1 MLDSLPEYL
10 MVLDNP
16 FYSFLITQ
24 EFDCMKKHHSQRRTA
39 KNKNRF
45 LLPLVSVL
53 LMVQIFSFIPTAPV
67 SGITPDQAMLDRNGL
82 LWMNVNGFTGSIT
95 TRLRTVDLKAPE
107 GNDSVIFGTTS
118 GVYILDLGT
127 GEVYNRIPVAFPV
140 TSVFMGRD
148 GDGDGVKDIGYT
160 SMDQVRSNTVFVS
173 SGTGKKLW
181 DFTPTEKVYTS
192 NLGWHHEETRSWDSL
207 EYFHHGEA
215 KLFVTSWRALYC
227 LDITTGKQIW
237 RHSGD
242 DDFWNIALLND
253 IDGDGKKDIIVNT
266 QEGALRAVSSATG
279 KIIWN
284 SVLEEGYEYKA
295 NLAFATLKFTSPKS
309 LWKPVPID
317 DITGDGIDEIAVGS
331 EMGFVYLLDGMNGK
345 KLWEKDVISLTK
357 NEKKER
363 TNYFADNF
371 GNIIIRPVDD
381 CDGDHDRDMV
391 VITDPGGD
399 EKTPK
404 SASMFVLS
412 SKLSPPKRA
421 LTEKKSTPQFQ
432 FDGVTDLM
440 VIEDV
445 TNDGWDDLLIP
456 SEGELKIVDLKEGNF
471 TTSIFNHPFLTANQD
486 YMGEKVQIIPLN
498 GNNYSELLVSYGDNG
513 LLLLDTET
521 DEIKWDF
528 IKKDDVE
535 VSPVGDIDGKGLA
548 DIIVTTYIK
557 YNGLRVRGIYTISSE
572 TGEVLWEKK
581 SSLEELEKSSFH
593 SIQLLGDVN
602 KDGISDLSGFLQEEF
617 GDKNDWD
624 RYRDHSIFNT
634 SNNSRV
640 VAISGKDG
648 QYIWKKNLTAPFINP
663 NLGPKSGLYEDRN
676 CIFKRITSVD
686 PVGDM
691 TGDGIPDVLAMGEGY
706 WGERSFMPRLYL
718 FSGSNGS
725 LAWIREYSPGEHEGG
740 DDYSWLE
747 TRFMSQSSE
756 NGTIRW
762 ESSIDGSMGT
772 GPEVSHVLSTG
783 NHTISVFLEQD
794 GKILDHDIMD
804 LDVVSDSEFYTESH
818 VDALRGVAGSS
829 IHVSA
834 WGPDEAD
841 YIWHSDIDGF
851 ISDERESDIKL
862 SAGTHNLTLRAE
874 QEGRVFWE
882 KWRMEIYPAPI
893 PVFGLSANIDG
904 MNLNNLPN
912 DVFVTDSRSIFF
924 QVYDRNDRDNELKN
938 YVIEFHSDMDGF
950 LGAGRNMNATLSP
963 GNHVLYADIGDMDM
977 DENTSGQ
984 RIYYN
989 ITVLRNTDPVPDF
1002 NSGDQGRVNE
1012 FLFENHLSVIF
1023 DANPSRAA
1031 AENPMEHI
1039 IIDHNWSI
1047 DGEYAGNGSSVNHY
1061 FNESGDHTISL
1072 SITNEL
1078 GFSSTNTRTVRS
1090 FDDRMP
1096 EVRIK
1101 GTADGATFDTL
1112 DQVHLWVETRNVS
1125 FDTFQWESDLDGIL
1139 DEVSS
1144 DINMYLSEGWHNITL
1159 RGIAHSGYTAADTA
1173 RIEVRRGPDLIP
1185 FIEFPE
1191 KDPNEPDLRENVQFQ
1206 VRLNVNTQ
1214 GRNIDADALS
1224 VRWEAN
1230 GVEKAVGREADITL
1244 DAGHYV
1250 LEGILEDFGQFFSA
1264 RRYITVREIGG
1275 PNVNI
1280 NAPVNDTATGTDVN
1294 FNYRVNGLVSVD
1306 NVTWNFGDGNISYE
1320 PDPSH
1325 IYSQA
1330 GYYTITLSARNDTNG
1345 TFDNR
1350 TARIKVVPAGFP
1362 VPVFPFNAN
1371 SYLTTVTNMTFDA
1384 QGSFHSGQDVIENY
1398 TWDLGDGTEKYG
1410 ETIYHTYEDDGDF
1423 VVRLTVRDIGGN
1435 TSFLEREVVV
1445 YSSAHP
1451 RLTVINF
1458 NDISRPNDGGILSAT
1473 SGDNVNMS
1481 CETLHY
1487 NIPNSLYIMEYSSD
1501 MDGYLGAGDRVIT
1514 QLSPGLHTITASL
1527 VRSGRVTTAGSRK
1540 LMVYDEQEPVIKINA
1555 RDETDQFWHSGYS
1568 FPAGHV
1574 IEFDISSS
1582 LATAD
1587 PGLGGTFD
1595 EIILTFTGEEFPDNP
1610 ATVHG
1615 SPVSH
1620 YFSSAGLHH
1629 VTVEARNNYGLTSTR
1644 SFSFNIYH
1652 RAPEVEISGPTRG
1665 ELIGREFE
1673 YLDMML
1679 NTNRNN
1685 NGFTVDDGLNITWES
1700 SIDGEIG
1707 KGRNIGAYLSK
1718 GYHDIS
1724 VRVDNGRGLAASDG
1738 IRMRIVEGPEP
1749 VAFIRDKRNT
1759 EKRLYSADE
1768 EIYLGAHHM
1777 SSISQRYRWNSSID
1791 GYLGEG
1797 DWLGVLLSPGIHNIT
1812 LECYTSEE
1820 KMSRD
1825 SITIKV
1831 MGDVPVITITSPQN
1845 SIVRGLFSAG
1855 AGGQNDASTN
1865 VGKVEFLAREMNHYQ
1880 MVPQA
1885 NGSYHIITSSWDRMF
1900 CGLIGKNGAAEK
1912 KPIWIFPD
1920 TFLETLSN
1928 GTGDKDKKEFPR
1940 LNDHFS
1946 YIENFDAS
1954 QISIIGDI
1962 NGDGVS
1968 ELGLRYWGPSGNGM
1982 IMLDTITG
1990 IPLNLDPNVDEKFN
2004 ALKDM
2009 ERYNFAQRLIEGEP
2023 SMFGDDLNN
2032 DGVSD
2037 IVVFDKWSDEWE
2049 RGPAIRA
2056 ISGRDNSL
2064 IWEYRGLFG
2073 RVQEDFQESVP
2084 VTFIEDITGD
2094 GIDDIAVASV
2104 SEILLLDGAD
2114 GKPVDRYK
2122 YQKSPVKVEKDTN
2135 PPPVSFIT
2143 EVDDFTGD
2151 GKKDIVLLYQVETE
2165 VKQITELQMIDT
2177 QGFTPARTI
2186 PLPQA
2191 NILSTGDVNG
2201 DGRADL
2207 MLSTSDL
2214 VFRLDSGFG
2223 LNIEKP
2229 TQRNVGSDRV
2239 KVTWD
2244 KTTVRCEVFV
2254 DRISWGYYDNGKAE
2268 LTLTGGEHIVEVRLT
2283 DDFGGTVS
2291 DTVVIKVPESAVPGA
2306 INYSI
2311 IGILVILL
2319 LLSIMLPILSRAKR
2333 EKKLEKQREESSEDE
2348 VEEPDEFITSARKNI
2363 SRVWTK
2369 ESTKIKITEIFF
2381 EDDEEDAEYDD
2392 YTRRDERKGKRSL
2405 PGPET
2410 SGGKDM
2416 KRLPPPP
2423 DDNTWDDDGD
2433 NDGDDYEDDEWEDE
2447 EGHGYGS
2454 RQWKDDDRHSYNGG
2468 DWLE

>member
-1 MLDSLPEYL
+1 
-10 MVLDNP
+10 
-16 FYSFLITQ
+16 
-24 EFDCMKKHHSQRRTA
+24 
-39 KNKNRF
+39 
-45 LLPLVSVL
+45 
-53 LMVQIFSFIPTAPV
+53 
-67 SGITPDQAMLDRNGL
+67 
-82 LWMNVNGFTGSIT
+82 
-95 TRLRTVDLKAPE
+95 
-107 GNDSVIFGTTS
+107 
-118 GVYILDLGT
+118 
-127 GEVYNRIPVAFPV
+127 
-140 TSVFMGRD
+140 
-148 GDGDGVKDIGYT
+148 
-160 SMDQVRSNTVFVS
+160 
-173 SGTGKKLW
+173 
-181 DFTPTEKVYTS
+181 
-192 NLGWHHEETRSWDSL
+192 
-207 EYFHHGEA
+207 
-215 KLFVTSWRALYC
+215 
-227 LDITTGKQIW
+227 
-237 RHSGD
+237 
-242 DDFWNIALLND
+242 
-253 IDGDGKKDIIVNT
+253 
-266 QEGALRAVSSATG
+266 
-279 KIIWN
+279 
-284 SVLEEGYEYKA
+284 
-295 NLAFATLKFTSPKS
+295 
-309 LWKPVPID
+309 
-317 DITGDGIDEIAVGS
+317 
-331 EMGFVYLLDGMNGK
+331 MGFVYFLDGSNGK

-371 GNIIIRPVDD
+371 GNIIIHPVDD
-381 CDGDHDRDMV
+381 CDGDLSKDLV

-404 SASMFVLS
+404 SASMFVIT
-412 SKLSPPKRA
+412 SKLSPSKRA
-421 LTEKKSTPQFQ
+421 LSEKKSTPQFQ

-471 TTSIFNHPFLTANQD
+471 TTSIFIHPFLTANQD
-486 YMGEKVQIIPLN
+486 YMDEKVQIIPLN
-498 GNNYSELLVSYGDNG
+498 GDNHSELLVSYGDNG
-513 LLLLDTET
+513 LLRVDTVT
-521 DEIKWDF
+521 DEIIWDF

-535 VSPVGDIDGKGLA
+535 VSPVRDIDGKGLA

-602 KDGISDLSGFLQEEF
+602 NDGISDLSGFLQEDF

-624 RYRDHSIFNT
+624 RYRDQSIFNT

-663 NLGPKSGLYEDRN
+663 NLTPESGLYEDKN
-676 CIFKRITSVD
+676 CLFKRITSVD

-691 TGDGIPDVLAMGEGY
+691 TGDGIPDVLAMGEGF
-706 WGERSFMPRLYL
+706 WGERNFMPRIYL
-718 FSGSNGS
+718 LSGSNGS
-725 LAWIREYSPGEHEGG
+725 IAWIREYSRGEHEGG

-747 TRFMSQSSE
+747 TWFEAKSSE

-762 ESSIDGSMGT
+762 ESSIDGTMGT
-772 GPEVSHVLSTG
+772 GAEINHLLTTG
-783 NHTISVFLEQD
+783 NHTITVFLEQD
-794 GKILDHDIMD
+794 GKILDHDVMY
-804 LDVVSDSEFYTESH
+804 LDVVSDNEFYVESNM
-818 VDALRGVAGSS
+818 DTLREVAGSS

-834 WGPDEAD
+834 WGPEDAK
-841 YIWHSDIDGF
+841 YMWQSDIDGMV
-851 ISDERESDIKL
+851 SDERETDIKL
-862 SAGTHNLTLRAE
+862 SAGIHNLTLRAE
-874 QEGRVFWE
+874 YEGSVFWQ
-882 KWRMEIYPAPI
+882 KWLIEISPAPTRI
-893 PVFGLSANIDG
+893 FGLRAEIDG
-904 MNLNNLPN
+904 LDVNNLPHE
-912 DVFVTDSRSIFF
+912 VFLTDSKSFFF
-924 QVYDRNDRDNELKN
+924 QVYDRNDRDNELKH
-938 YVIEFHSDMDGF
+938 YRIEFHSDVDGL
-950 LGAGRNMNATLSP
+950 LGEGRNINTTLSA
-963 GNHVLYADIGDMDM
+963 GDHVIYADIFAGDDGLNSSI
-977 DENTSGQ
+977 D

-989 ITVLRNTDPVPDF
+989 LTVLRNMYPVPDF

-1012 FLFENHLSVIF
+1012 YLFENHFPVTF
-1023 DANPSRAA
+1023 NANPSRAA
-1031 AENPMEHI
+1031 AENPLEHTI
-1039 IIDHNWSI
+1039 LHHNWSI
-1047 DGEYAGNGSSVNHY
+1047 DGNYAGNGSSVQYY
-1061 FNESGDHTISL
+1061 FNESGEHLISL
-1072 SITNEL
+1072 SVTNEM
-1078 GFSSTNTRTVRS
+1078 GFSSSFTRTVRT

-1096 EVRIK
+1096 EVEIA
-1101 GTADGATFDTL
+1101 GAADGATFDTL
-1112 DQVHLWVETRNVS
+1112 DPVYLRAEIRNVS
-1125 FDTFQWESDLDGIL
+1125 FDTFTWESDVDGIL

-1144 DINMYLSEGWHNITL
+1144 SMNNYLTEGWHNITL
-1159 RGIAHSGYTAADTA
+1159 TGFARSGYTAADTA

-1185 FIEFPE
+1185 FIDFPG
-1191 KDPNEPDLRENVQFQ
+1191 KDPNDPDLRENVPFQ
-1206 VRLNVNTQ
+1206 VSLNINAQ
-1214 GRNIDADALS
+1214 GRNIDTDALS
-1224 VRWEAN
+1224 IRWEAN
-1230 GVEKAVGREADITL
+1230 GIEKAVGREAEITL
-1244 DAGHYV
+1244 ETGQYV
-1250 LEGILEDFGQFFSA
+1250 LEGILEDFGQLFSA
-1264 RRYITVREIGG
+1264 RRYITVREIGA
-1275 PNVNI
+1275 PFVDI
-1280 NAPVNDTATGTDVN
+1280 NSPTNDTATGTDVN

-1306 NVTWNFGDGNISYE
+1306 NVTWDFGYGNTSYE
-1320 PDPSH
+1320 LDPSN
-1325 IYSQA
+1325 IYSQP
-1330 GYYTITLSARNDTNG
+1330 GYYTIALSARNDTNW

-1350 TARIKVVPAGFP
+1350 TIRIKVVNDSFP
-1362 VPVFPFNAN
+1362 VPVFPFNPN

-1384 QGSFHSGQDVIENY
+1384 QGSFHSGQDVIDNY
-1398 TWDLGDGTEKYG
+1398 TWDLGDGNEKYG
-1410 ETIYHTYEDDGDF
+1410 ESIYHTFEEHGEF
-1423 VVRLTVRDIGGN
+1423 IVRLTVRDTGGN
-1435 TSFLEREVVV
+1435 TSYLERSVMV
-1445 YSSAHP
+1445 YASAHP
-1451 RLTVINF
+1451 RFTAINF
-1458 NDISRPNDGGILSAT
+1458 NDIAHPNDEDIQSAT
-1473 SGDNVNMS
+1473 SVDNVNIS
-1481 CETLHY
+1481 SETLFY
-1487 NIPNSLYIMEYSSD
+1487 TIPNSLYAIEYSSD
-1501 MDGYLGAGDRVIT
+1501 IDGYLGGGNRAVS
-1514 QLSPGLHTITASL
+1514 QLSPGVHRISASL
-1527 VRSGRVTTAGSRK
+1527 VRSAEVVSTAWREI
-1540 LMVYDEQEPVIKINA
+1540 MVYDEEEPIIKLNA
-1555 RDETDQFWHSGYS
+1555 RDDTEQFWHSGGS
-1568 FPAGHV
+1568 FPVGHSL
-1574 IEFDISSS
+1574 EFDISAS
-1582 LATAD
+1582 LAAANE
-1587 PGLGGTFD
+1587 GLGSTFD
-1595 EIILTFTGEEFPDNP
+1595 EIVLHFTGQDHPDNP
-1610 ATVHG
+1610 STVFS
-1615 SPVSH
+1615 SPVTH
-1620 YFSSAGLHH
+1620 YFSTPGPHR
-1629 VTVEARNNYGLTSTR
+1629 VTVEVRNNFGVAATR
-1644 SFSFNIYH
+1644 SFPFNIYQ
-1652 RAPEVEISGPTRG
+1652 RIPEVEITRPSRG
-1665 ELIGREFE
+1665 ELTGREFE
-1673 YLDMML
+1673 YLEMGV
-1679 NTNRNN
+1679 NTNPNN

-1700 SIDGEIG
+1700 SVDGEIG
-1707 KGRNIGAYLSK
+1707 TGRNIGAYLSK
-1718 GYHDIS
+1718 GYHEIT
-1724 VRVDNGRGLAASDG
+1724 VKVDNAKGLVASDV
-1738 IRMRIVEGPEP
+1738 ISMRIIDGPEP
-1749 VAFIRDKRNT
+1749 LAFIRDKMNT
-1759 EKRLYSADE
+1759 GRRLYTAEEEVHLSAYH
-1768 EIYLGAHHM
+1768 I
-1777 SSISQRYRWNSSID
+1777 SSISQRYIWNSSID

-1820 KMSRD
+1820 KISRD
-1825 SITIKV
+1825 SIQIKV
-1831 MGDVPVITITSPQN
+1831 MGGVPVIKITSPQN

-1855 AGGQNDASTN
+1855 AGGQDDGSTN
-1865 VGKVEFLAREMNHYQ
+1865 VDKVEFLAREMNHYR

-1885 NGSYHIITSSWDRMF
+1885 NGSYHIITSTWDRMF
-1900 CGLIGKNGAAEK
+1900 CGLIRKNGAAEK

-1928 GTGDKDKKEFPR
+1928 GTGDQEKKEFPR
-1940 LNDHFS
+1940 LIDHFS
-1946 YIENFDAS
+1946 YIENFDPS

-1982 IMLDTITG
+1982 IILDTITG

-2056 ISGRDNSL
+2056 ISGKDNSL

-2223 LNIEKP
+2223 LNIKKP

-2254 DRISWGYYDNGKAE
+2254 DRISWGYYDSGEAE
-2268 LTLTGGEHIVEVRLT
+2268 LTLTGGEHIVEVSLT

-2291 DTVVIKVPESAVPGA
+2291 DTVVIKVPESALPGA
-2306 INYSI
+2306 INYTI

-2333 EKKLEKQREESSEDE
+2333 EKKMEQQREESTEDE
-2348 VEEPDEFITSARKNI
+2348 LEEPDEFITSARKNI

-2369 ESTKIKITEIFF
+2369 ETTKIKITEIFF
-2381 EDDEEDAEYDD
+2381 EDDEDADYDD
-2392 YTRRDERKGKRSL
+2392 YKGRDEGKGRRTL

-2410 SGGKDM
+2410 SGRDEM

-2423 DDNTWDDDGD
+2423 GDDTWDGD
-2433 NDGDDYEDDEWEDE
+2433 EDEYEDDEWEDE
-2447 EGHGYGS
+2447 EEHSYGS
-2454 RQWKDDDRHSYNGG
+2454 RQWKDDDRYSDDGG